1 MVRVLWREMGQ
12 GKVSCF
18 GSGEQEKNLWRRKC
32 LTRDW
37 SERMS
42 VAHGVWGE
50 PHEVTVAAA
59 EGEAC
64 EWR

>member
-1 MVRVLWREMGQ
+1 M
-12 GKVSCF
+12 
-18 GSGEQEKNLWRRKC
+18 
-32 LTRDW
+32 TRDW